1 MLKKNAPFS
10 FRKWSYDVA
19 LEAMRFSLEEENM
32 FEWEV
37 VFKPD
42 KSIYGKAEEGPSGD
56 LQVEFVL
63 GKGKKFTTEPVGGG
77 ATRVSFYGTL
87 KIKSIPGGSSSTSYE
102 IPNGGMSK
110 SK

>member
-10 FRKWSYDVA
+10 FRKRSYDVV

-42 KSIYGKAEEGPSGD
+42 KSFYGKAEDGPSGD
-56 LQVEFVL
+56 LRVEFLL
-63 GKGKKFTTEPVGGG
+63 GQGHDFTTQQLGNG
-77 ATRVSFYGTL
+77 ATRVTFYGTL
-87 KIKSIPGGSSSTSYE
+87 KIKSIPGGSNSTSYE
-102 IPNGGMSK
+102 IPSGGMSK
-110 SK
+110 SS

>member
-1 MLKKNAPFS
+1 
-10 FRKWSYDVA
+10 
-19 LEAMRFSLEEENM
+19 M

-42 KSIYGKAEEGPSGD
+42 KSIYGKAGDRPGGD

-102 IPNGGMSK
+102 IPNGGLSK